1 MGIRSKGA
9 LWLWD
14 TPGEPTASVLGA
26 MESGTRWGETG
37 RNEGQSLGTAHSSN
51 PRLARP
57 GRCQKGS
64 APDSPGHRAQV
75 QGRQGWAL
83 PPPGVVSANQ
93 VAVSSLGATMP
104 VCAHVQACLRPR
116 GSESL
121 GDGVPLPPGW
131 GLRVPSGQG
140 CSHCPTSWSQGSSLL
155 LNHWSSATHTAQMGL
170 CRCERAHPHTQAHT
184 HTHVHMQAG
193 RAAAGAGIRGAGGA
207 NTHLLCLGRQNAAV
221 RCWRPGQ
228 PVEGQGVRRGPQV
241 RWGGGWLLRAAP
253 GRPGWPGQPQVPW
266 TPAAAATKG
275 SWGA

>member
-14 TPGEPTASVLGA
+14 TPGEPTASILGA

-140 CSHCPTSWSQGSSLL
+140 YSHCPTSWSQGSSLL

-184 HTHVHMQAG
+184 HTHTYTCRQEGQLQEQASG
-193 RAAAGAGIRGAGGA
+193 AQAEQTHTCCVLGARTQRSGAGA
-207 NTHLLCLGRQNAAV
+207 
-221 RCWRPGQ
+221 
-228 PVEGQGVRRGPQV
+228 QGS
-241 RWGGGWLLRAAP
+241 LLR
-253 GRPGWPGQPQVPW
+253 GRG
-266 TPAAAATKG
+266 
-275 SWGA
+275 